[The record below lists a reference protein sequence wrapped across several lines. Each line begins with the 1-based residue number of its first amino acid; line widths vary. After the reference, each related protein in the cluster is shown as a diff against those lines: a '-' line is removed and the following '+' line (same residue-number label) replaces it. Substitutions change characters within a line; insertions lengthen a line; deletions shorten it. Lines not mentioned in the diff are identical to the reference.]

1 MSAKLRIKVENTS
14 IIGAPPSGYISLFTG
29 ADTPATTGYTFNHL
43 SVITPGNELFR
54 VPYLEEDLTTDRGL
68 AFGGSVDITGAR
80 IRVSGDTYLGNDCS
94 TDELHV
100 NSTSFFYCNTNFIG
114 PTTFQSSTFS
124 GDTTVDGN
132 LEVTKNVY
140 ITGDTTICGHLNLC
154 NCNAADGV
162 TGTTSGYS
170 QTLTVNTITGCSDST
185 IVIGPEVKIGNR
197 NTPVDLVKTNLTQGL
212 RVNSTRLVDFP
223 ITFSGYSNPAVFTP
237 ENRYAFRELDIVGDG
252 GKFVLQSGYTYDVEL
267 RAIAVTPTGETAVFA
282 FVGDWGSGAVGENTG
297 RFIARNLDGVTAISY
312 PSTIRYAY
320 RQEQFAT
327 SQGGLSVGLPAS
339 YSYPGTL
346 IATNTTT
353 ASTLNTAVLG
363 VTHNPLNQTLGVV
376 VSGLTDNTDVT
387 WNVTLDYKSIKFN

>member
-1 MSAKLRIKVENTS
+1 MR
-14 IIGAPPSGYISLFTG
+14 
-29 ADTPATTGYTFNHL
+29 
-43 SVITPGNELFR
+43 
-54 VPYLEEDLTTDRGL
+54 
-68 AFGGSVDITGAR
+68 
-80 IRVSGDTYLGNDCS
+80 
-94 TDELHV
+94 
-100 NSTSFFYCNTNFIG
+100 
-114 PTTFQSSTFS
+114 
-124 GDTTVDGN
+124 
-132 LEVTKNVY
+132 
-140 ITGDTTICGHLNLC
+140 
-154 NCNAADGV
+154 
-162 TGTTSGYS
+162 
-170 QTLTVNTITGCSDST
+170 
-185 IVIGPEVKIGNR
+185 
-197 NTPVDLVKTNLTQGL
+197 
-212 RVNSTRLVDFP
+212 
-223 ITFSGYSNPAVFTP
+223 
-237 ENRYAFRELDIVGDG
+237 FRELDIVGDG